1 MIFYLE
7 QVGDNA
13 VSGAA
18 LHKVPLS
25 CKELFRVELTKLL
38 EEVFQQRHLAVLLDL
53 VKRDGVEHRLYEP
66 TVIGDYRNP
75 KTNVVDCFDVLRKEK
90 FHVTVLDNH
99 SLAYL
104 ALSPD

>member
-7 QVGDNA
+7 QVGDDA

-18 LHKVPLS
+18 LNKVPLS
-25 CKELFRVELTKLL
+25 CEELFRVELTKLL
-38 EEVFQQRHLAVLLDL
+38 EEVFQQRHLAVLLNL

-75 KTNVVDCFDVLRKEK
+75 KQML
-90 FHVTVLDNH
+90 LI
-99 SLAYL
+99 
-104 ALSPD
+104 ALMLCKKKSFV

>member
-1 MIFYLE
+1 M
-7 QVGDNA
+7 
-13 VSGAA
+13 
-18 LHKVPLS
+18 K
-25 CKELFRVELTKLL
+25 
-38 EEVFQQRHLAVLLDL
+38 RH
-53 VKRDGVEHRLYEP
+53 GVEHGLDEP

-75 KTNVVDCFDVLRKEK
+75 KQMLLIALFDVLGKEK